1 MARDFINELAIMIL
15 RLIGL
20 KDEFDSHQSTK
31 PNFKS
36 HELQNR
42 INDWDDNIPNYWTN
56 NGICDMVPL
65 YVR

>member
-1 MARDFINELAIMIL
+1 MIL

-56 NGICDMVPL
+56 NGICDMVPF